1 MVCEIFKNTF
11 FTEQLWT
18 TAFGFSLELYYSGAL
33 LKVFGKPQMNT
44 LYLETL
50 TLEVP
55 FRYTF
60 LSRQHKLPIYVFI
73 GLHCLLPEAAT
84 RVEVFCK
91 KGCCY
96 VKMS

>member
-1 MVCEIFKNTF
+1 MKFSKTPYFK
-11 FTEQLWT
+11 EQLWT
-18 TAFGFSLELYYSGAL
+18 TAFGFW
-33 LKVFGKPQMNT
+33 LKVFGKPQMNA

-55 FRYTF
+55 FWYTF
-60 LSRQHKLPIYVFI
+60 PSRQHKLPMYVFI

-91 KGCCY
+91 KRC
-96 VKMS
+96 S